1 MQLCLHVI
9 YLILLFAGY
18 SNTTK
23 STSYYQDKN
32 LANGD
37 DSVFTHEVEA
47 LLINEID
54 AEIEE
59 VEDLKTQMAVLD
71 RHVRKHS
78 SSDTFASGFV
88 QLNKID
94 KSNID
99 TLENQ
104 LKMKKR
110 EILGAKNKI
119 DKDYV
124 LSVNKMVEEAE
135 VFVENNFK
143 KVYDALDSHIE
154 SEDHK
159 NEHNDHHGEEHGHAH
174 DSLEDYADLLQSEP
188 KEKIID
194 YIDSEII
201 EFKHIKEQKAK
212 LSNHLKDHQS
222 GDSEHDN
229 LHLEISENVLR
240 EIDTD
245 YMEKQQQSLTALKH
259 QIKDTRG
266 KLKQDDVQTVMATIE
281 KAGEYIES
289 SNDRLELVELVDA
302 EYEEDDQTNSEI
314 IDVEIGKDS
323 KTIYHNNDVTN
334 RRNFKDTKGHEKVE
348 SRHPTLISG
357 QYSPK
362 TVEAL
367 KKAAEN
373 SHKFLHEKNLAGHG
387 DHTDDVMKVDLAEKL
402 TQSIIFVMPVVVMVA
417 IFIVLIVFL
426 CASRNKSQ
434 KVECG
439 EAAPDLATA
448 TTFKDRFAPKDK
460 SPELLLEKEV
470 QNRTPR
476 RRRR

>member
-1 MQLCLHVI
+1 
-9 YLILLFAGY
+9 LLLAGY
-18 SNTTK
+18 SNTTQ
-23 STSYYQDKN
+23 STSNYRDNN
-32 LANGD
+32 LANQD

-59 VEDLKTQMAVLD
+59 IEDLKTQMAVLD

-88 QLNKID
+88 ELNKID

-104 LKMKKR
+104 LKMKKK

-119 DKDYV
+119 DREYV

-135 VFVENNFK
+135 FFVENNFK

-159 NEHNDHHGEEHGHAH
+159 NEHDDHHSEEHGHVH

-194 YIDSEII
+194 YIDTEII
-201 EFKHIKEQKAK
+201 KFEYIKEQKAK

-222 GDSEHDN
+222 GDPEHDN
-229 LHLEISENVLR
+229 LHLEISDNVLS

-245 YMEKQQQSLTALKH
+245 YVEKQQQSLTALKN

-266 KLKQDDVQTVMATIE
+266 KLKQDDVKTVMGRIG
-281 KAGEYIES
+281 KAGEYIEA

-302 EYEEDDQTNSEI
+302 EYEEDDQTHKEV
-314 IDVEIGKDS
+314 IDVENEKNGE
-323 KTIYHNNDVTN
+323 TNYHNDVTN
-334 RRNFKDTKGHEKVE
+334 RRIFEDTKGHEKKLE
-348 SRHPTLISG
+348 QRHPTPISG

-387 DHTDDVMKVDLAEKL
+387 DHKDDVMKVDLAEKL
-402 TQSIIFVMPVVVMVA
+402 PQSIIFVMPVVVMVA

-439 EAAPDLATA
+439 EAAPDSATA
-448 TTFKDRFAPKDK
+448 ATFRDRFAPKDK